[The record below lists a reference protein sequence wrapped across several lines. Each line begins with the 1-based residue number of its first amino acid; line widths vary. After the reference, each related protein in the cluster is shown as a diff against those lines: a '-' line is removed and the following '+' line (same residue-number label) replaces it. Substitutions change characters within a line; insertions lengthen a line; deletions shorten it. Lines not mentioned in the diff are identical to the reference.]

1 MSNSCE
7 VCPGRGTEAFDKIC
21 SDSGFGPEGQDIDEC
36 KTLPNLCENGQCIN
50 TLGKT
55 FFQINPST
63 YYSINKRDFNY
74 FRILSVHMQ

>member
-50 TLGKT
+50 TLGKSL
-55 FFQINPST
+55 FSKQST
-63 YYSINKRDFNY
+63 LLVLIDFCPVWNE
-74 FRILSVHMQ
+74 LLTWSSVY

>member
-50 TLGKT
+50 TLGKSLFSKQST
-55 FFQINPST
+55 LLVLIDFFP
-63 YYSINKRDFNY
+63 
-74 FRILSVHMQ
+74 V